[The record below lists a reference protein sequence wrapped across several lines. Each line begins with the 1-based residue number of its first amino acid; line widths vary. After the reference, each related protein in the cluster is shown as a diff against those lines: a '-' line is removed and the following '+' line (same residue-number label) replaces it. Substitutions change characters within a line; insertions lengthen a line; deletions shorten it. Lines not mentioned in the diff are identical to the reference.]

1 MPVLGVVLKLMRE
14 RHAAPSMKGRTLALV
29 VMFCSLSL
37 LSHCTHPFLATEESE
52 QSVSVIFNYRN
63 ADARRVCV
71 AGSFNG
77 WSTRSH
83 CMSRTGPVWT
93 LSTLLPPG
101 RHQYVFV
108 VDERDWRADPGNPLS
123 EDSGFGTRNSVL
135 IIE

>member
-1 MPVLGVVLKLMRE
+1 MRLMVVICSSFLLAQCAHPWLVPEQSEGLVPVL
-14 RHAAPSMKGRTLALV
+14 
-29 VMFCSLSL
+29 
-37 LSHCTHPFLATEESE
+37 
-52 QSVSVIFNYRN
+52 FNYTN
-63 ADARRVCV
+63 AHAKQVCV

-77 WSTRSH
+77 WSARSH

-108 VDERDWRADPGNPLS
+108 VDDRDWRADPGNPLS
-123 EDSGFGTRNSVL
+123 EDSGFGTKNSVL